1 MICALVEL
9 VEDSRVLLHDWWT
22 VTSQLMLEER
32 CSVDSGLQKLDVVG
46 VLHADVD
53 GLHSFADTSLS

>member
-1 MICALVEL
+1 M
-9 VEDSRVLLHDWWT
+9 LLHDWWT

-46 VLHADVD
+46 VLHADINR
-53 GLHSFADTSLS
+53 LHSFADTSLSQVVVAARLN